1 MAARDL
7 PLMLILSL
15 SMSLCKIEGLRADTG
30 ARMQVGMM
38 ESRSEK
44 AGDGARCPVTEPSDL
59 TAEVSG
65 TIDK

>member
-1 MAARDL
+1 MR
-7 PLMLILSL
+7 
-15 SMSLCKIEGLRADTG
+15 
-30 ARMQVGMM
+30 VGMM

-44 AGDGARCPVTEPSDL
+44 AGDGARCPVTEPSDP